1 MKLLTKEQIQRTE
14 IIKDEAAIQKLSDM
28 GLSYEIFCNAAIE
41 GYRQKQK
48 LSHYAPP
55 LFKGLAPWG
64 YTAISL
70 REQLIKKGWSYNDEY
85 NLNRTIDPKNNF
97 AIVISSGNA
106 GVGKLG
112 YNPSTMN
119 KKGELSEVLAEVN
132 NERQLSLFVVDSPK
146 RRKYNIQNMLHWF
159 FLYYNDIDKIWIE
172 LATPRA
178 LDSNG
183 RISTWF
189 QRIIL
194 PPINLLDKN
203 LDTTNTTLPQK
214 PLDDIEIRKKY

>member
-1 MKLLTKEQIQRTE
+1 MRILAYDEIKKTE

-28 GLSYEIFCNAAIE
+28 GLTYEILSNAVLE
-41 GYRQKQK
+41 GHLQKQR
-48 LSHYAPP
+48 LSKYAPP
-55 LFKGLAPWG
+55 LYKGLAPWG
-64 YTAISL
+64 HTAIAL
-70 REQLIKKGWSYNDEY
+70 REQLVNKGWSYNDEF

-97 AIVISSGNA
+97 ALVISSGNA

-132 NERQLSLFVVDSPK
+132 NEKQLSLFVVDSPK
-146 RRKYNIQNMLHWF
+146 KRKYNIQNMLHWF
-159 FLYYNDIDKIWIE
+159 FLYYNDIDKLWIE

-194 PPINLLDKN
+194 PPINLLDTGT
-203 LDTTNTTLPQK
+203 DTIHIPPVK